1 MNSFKPTPGPWIA
14 PLNHEGSKGRAVWT
28 ADGSTMIC
36 LCQSAGTSLGGEQA
50 NARLC
55 AAAADLLEALSEV
68 VAMLNDPD
76 ADEFHAARI
85 ESLCSSVISKATGD
99 HHGRI

>member
-1 MNSFKPTPGPWIA
+1 MNSFKHTTGPWVA

-50 NARLC
+50 NAKLC
-55 AAAADLLEALSEV
+55 AAAPELLEALEKV
-68 VAMLNDPD
+68 RPCLVGD
-76 ADEFHAARI
+76 ALTIVISA
-85 ESLCSSVISKATGD
+85 ISKATGD
-99 HHGRI
+99 DHGCL